1 MTATPVEELAE
12 MNIGSRPVRRPG
24 AVTGI
29 SELRA
34 IPWVFGWTQC
44 RQIIPGWF
52 GVGTALREARAQGL
66 GAVVEE
72 MQQRWMF
79 FRTFISNVEMTL
91 AKTDMDIAGR
101 YVQALVRP
109 ELHAIYDDIRDEF
122 DLSVAEVLRV
132 TGQARL
138 LDSNRTL
145 QRTLAVRDAY
155 VDPLSY
161 LQVTLLAR
169 KRRAAAENPM
179 LASALLL
186 TINGI
191 AAGLKNTG

>member
-1 MTATPVEELAE
+1 
-12 MNIGSRPVRRPG
+12 MNIGSRPLRRPG

-29 SELRA
+29 SDLRA

-44 RQIIPGWF
+44 RQIIPGWY
-52 GVGTALREARAQGL
+52 GVGAALREARVRGL
-66 GAVVEE
+66 GPVVDE
-72 MQQRWMF
+72 MHQRWMF

-101 YVQALVRP
+101 YVHSLVRP
-109 ELHAIYDDIRDEF
+109 ELHPIYNDIRAEF
-122 DLSVAEVLRV
+122 ELALAEVLRI
-132 TGQARL
+132 TGQDRL

-155 VDPLSY
+155 IDPLSY

-169 KRRAAAENPM
+169 KRGTNTEDPL

>member
-1 MTATPVEELAE
+1 
-12 MNIGSRPVRRPG
+12 
-24 AVTGI
+24 
-29 SELRA
+29 
-34 IPWVFGWTQC
+34 
-44 RQIIPGWF
+44 
-52 GVGTALREARAQGL
+52 
-66 GAVVEE
+66 

-109 ELHAIYDDIRDEF
+109 ELRAIYDDIRGEF
-122 DLSVAEVLRV
+122 DLSVAEVLRMS
-132 TGQARL
+132 GQDRL

-169 KRRAAAENPM
+169 KRRAHAENPM
-179 LASALLL
+179 
-186 TINGI
+186 
-191 AAGLKNTG
+191 